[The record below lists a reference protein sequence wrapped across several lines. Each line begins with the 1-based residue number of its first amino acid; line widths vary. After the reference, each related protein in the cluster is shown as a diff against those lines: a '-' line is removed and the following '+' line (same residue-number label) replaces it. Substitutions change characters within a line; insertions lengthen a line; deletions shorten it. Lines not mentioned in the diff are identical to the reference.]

1 MSHAA
6 LGLVGSAAVFH
17 AVWNI
22 AAKRFTG
29 DAALFVWMYM
39 TVSAALCLPVAWIF
53 GDWTVSWALVV
64 GPLVTAVLHI
74 AYSITLQT
82 GYARADLNVVYPVAR
97 GVGPLLTVVIAIAV
111 LGERPGPLPLLGGLV
126 ILIGILVVTGFRR
139 RGNGSVRTGVLFGTA
154 TGVTIAAYTLWDH
167 YSVVTLNISPV
178 TYFALAVSM
187 QSLLLTPKALGKGPQ
202 LREMLGTYW
211 REISIIAVL
220 SPAAYILVLVAMK
233 VLPLSVVAPA
243 RESSIVIGSLLAWWL
258 FHEANP
264 IRRLAGSAVVLG
276 GIVLI
281 AVN

>member
-1 MSHAA
+1 MNHLA
-6 LGLVGSAAVFH
+6 LGLVGLAAVFH

-64 GPLVTAVLHI
+64 GPLVTAVLHL
-74 AYSITLQT
+74 AYSIPLQT

-97 GVGPLLTVVIAIAV
+97 GVGPLLTVVVAIAV
-111 LGERPGPLPLLGGLV
+111 LGERPGPLPLLGGLI

-139 RGNGSVRTGVLFGTA
+139 RGNGSVRTGVLYGTA

-178 TYFALAVSM
+178 TYFALAISM

-202 LREMLGTYW
+202 LRAMLGTYW
-211 REISIIAVL
+211 REVSIIAVL

-233 VLPLSVVAPA
+233 TLPLSVVAPA

>member
-1 MSHAA
+1 MNHAA
-6 LGLVGSAAVFH
+6 LGLVGLAAVFH

-39 TVSAALCLPVAWIF
+39 TVSAALCLPVAWMF
-53 GDWTVSWALVV
+53 GDWTVSWALLV

-97 GVGPLLTVVIAIAV
+97 GVGPLLTVVVAVAV
-111 LGERPGPLPLLGGLV
+111 LGERPGPLPLLGGLI

-139 RGNGSVRTGVLFGTA
+139 RGNGSVRTGVVFGTA

-233 VLPLSVVAPA
+233 TLPLSVVAPA

>member
-1 MSHAA
+1 MNHAA
-6 LGLVGSAAVFH
+6 LGLVGLAAVFH

-97 GVGPLLTVVIAIAV
+97 GVGPLLTVVVAVAV
-111 LGERPGPLPLLGGLV
+111 LGERPGPLPLLGGLI

-187 QSLLLTPKALGKGPQ
+187 QSLLLTPKTLGKGPQ
-202 LREMLGTYW
+202 LREMLRTYW

-233 VLPLSVVAPA
+233 TLPLSVVAPA
-243 RESSIVIGSLLAWWL
+243 RESSIVVGSLLAWWL

-264 IRRLAGSAVVLG
+264 VRRLAGSAVVLG

>member
-1 MSHAA
+1 MNHAA
-6 LGLVGSAAVFH
+6 LGLVGLAAVFH

-53 GDWTVSWALVV
+53 GDWTVSWALLV

-97 GVGPLLTVVIAIAV
+97 GVGPLLTVVVAIAV
-111 LGERPGPLPLLGGLV
+111 LGERPGPLPLVGGLI
-126 ILIGILVVTGFRR
+126 ILIGILLVTGFRGR
-139 RGNGSVRTGVLFGTA
+139 ENGSVRTGVLFGTA